1 MTDFMEWLERTE
13 LLIGEEKVK
22 KLNGAHVLVAGL
34 GGVGSW
40 CAEMLARAGV
50 GEMTIIDGDVVQPS
64 NRNRQLPA
72 LEHTEGH
79 TKTSIMVDRLKAI
92 NPEIV
97 LHAFDHFHTGEDF
110 RALLQKPV
118 DYVVDA
124 IDSLSPKVFLIL
136 AAMENNRPLISSMG
150 AGGKMN
156 PEKIE
161 IVDISKSYHCNLARM
176 VRKRLTKFD
185 IKKGF
190 DVVFSPEPVHK
201 SAIVQTE
208 GERNKKT
215 TVGTISY
222 MPAIFGMMAASKV
235 IRELVK

>member
-1 MTDFMEWLERTE
+1 MVDFMEWLERTE

-110 RALLQKPV
+110 RVLLQ
-118 DYVVDA
+118 
-124 IDSLSPKVFLIL
+124 
-136 AAMENNRPLISSMG
+136 
-150 AGGKMN
+150 
-156 PEKIE
+156 
-161 IVDISKSYHCNLARM
+161 
-176 VRKRLTKFD
+176 
-185 IKKGF
+185 
-190 DVVFSPEPVHK
+190 
-201 SAIVQTE
+201 
-208 GERNKKT
+208 
-215 TVGTISY
+215 
-222 MPAIFGMMAASKV
+222 
-235 IRELVK
+235 

>member
-1 MTDFMEWLERTE
+1 MEWLERTE
-13 LLIGEEKVK
+13 LLLGEK
-22 KLNGAHVLVAGL
+22 KLIKLKSAHVLVAGL

-40 CAEMLARAGV
+40 CAEMLARAGI
-50 GEMTIIDGDVVQPS
+50 GEITLIDGDSVHPS

-72 LEHTEGH
+72 LLSTEGLP
-79 TKTSIMVDRLKAI
+79 KTQVMVQRLRDI

-97 LHAFDHFHTGEDF
+97 LHPLDKFHCGEDF
-110 RALLQKPV
+110 GILLENPF

-124 IDSLSPKVFLIL
+124 IDSLSPKVFLLLTALQRNYPI
-136 AAMENNRPLISSMG
+136 ISSMG
-150 AGGKMN
+150 AGGKIN

-161 IVDISKSYHCNLARM
+161 LTDISKSYHCNLARM
-176 VRKRLTKFD
+176 VRKRLAKFN
-185 IKKGF
+185 IRKGF

-201 SAIVQTE
+201 SAVIQTT
-208 GERNKKT
+208 GEQNKKT